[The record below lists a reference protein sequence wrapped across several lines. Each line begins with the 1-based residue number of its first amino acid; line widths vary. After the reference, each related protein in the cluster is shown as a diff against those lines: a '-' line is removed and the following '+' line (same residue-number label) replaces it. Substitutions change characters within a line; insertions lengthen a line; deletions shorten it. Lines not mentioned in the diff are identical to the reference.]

1 MSFKFAALAA
11 AGLSLAPTIAAAQAA
26 PTWIEAPSAADVAA
40 AYPAKAK
47 EAGVGGT
54 VELTCT
60 INREGRPRTCA
71 VLKETPS
78 NYLFGTAA
86 RRLAERLRVNELN
99 LRGQDVM
106 IPVTFNPEVLKAEG
120 VAITKPAWAAMP
132 SIEDFQATFPKTANG
147 VNSVRVVLACTVL
160 NSGALGACS
169 VDSEDPPG
177 QGYGQG
183 ALALAAKFRVGPWSQ
198 DGQPTL
204 GARLKLPIR
213 YELTQVAAT
222 PKP

>member
-1 MSFKFAALAA
+1 MSFKFAAWAY
-11 AGLSLAPTIAAAQAA
+11 AGLLVAPTAAAAQTS
-26 PTWIEAPSAADVAA
+26 PTWVEAPSAADMAA

-47 EAGVGGT
+47 AAAVGGS

-71 VLKETPS
+71 VLKETPG
-78 NYLFGTAA
+78 NYAFGTAA
-86 RRLAERLRVNELN
+86 RRLAEKLRVNELN

-106 IPVTFNPEVLKAEG
+106 VPVTFNPDLLKPDG
-120 VAITKPAWAAMP
+120 IAITKPAWAAMP
-132 SIEDFQATFPKTANG
+132 GVEDFQATFPKTANG
-147 VNSVRVVLACTVL
+147 VNSVRVVLACTVT
-160 NSGALGACS
+160 NSGALGGCS

-183 ALALAAKFRVGPWSQ
+183 ALALATKFRVGPWSQ
-198 DGQPTL
+198 DGQPTI
-204 GARLKLPIR
+204 GAHLKLPIR
-213 YELTQVAAT
+213 YELTQVA

>member
-1 MSFKFAALAA
+1 MSFKFAAWAY
-11 AGLSLAPTIAAAQAA
+11 AGLLVAPTAAAAQTS
-26 PTWIEAPSAADVAA
+26 PTWVEAPSAADMAA

-47 EAGVGGT
+47 AAAVGGS

-71 VLKETPS
+71 VLKETPG
-78 NYLFGTAA
+78 NYAFGTAA
-86 RRLAERLRVNELN
+86 RRLAEKMRVNELN
-99 LRGQDVM
+99 LRGQDVLV
-106 IPVTFNPEVLKAEG
+106 PVTFNPDVLKPDG
-120 VAITKPAWAAMP
+120 MAITKPAWAAMP
-132 SIEDFQATFPKTANG
+132 SVEDFQATFPKTANG
-147 VNSVRVVLACTVL
+147 VNSVRVVLACTVT
-160 NSGALGACS
+160 NSGALGGCS

-183 ALALAAKFRVGPWSQ
+183 ALALATKFRVGPWSQ
-198 DGQPTL
+198 DGQPTI

-213 YELTQVAAT
+213 YELTQVA

>member
-1 MSFKFAALAA
+1 MFKRTAAFAAACISLSAA
-11 AGLSLAPTIAAAQAA
+11 AAAAQPVAVA
-26 PTWIEAPSAADVAA
+26 WAEAPSAADVAA

-120 VAITKPAWAAMP
+120 VPSPSPRGPPCPASRTSRRP
-132 SIEDFQATFPKTANG
+132 SPRPPTA
-147 VNSVRVVLACTVL
+147 
-160 NSGALGACS
+160 
-169 VDSEDPPG
+169 
-177 QGYGQG
+177 
-183 ALALAAKFRVGPWSQ
+183 
-198 DGQPTL
+198 
-204 GARLKLPIR
+204 
-213 YELTQVAAT
+213 
-222 PKP
+222 

>member
-1 MSFKFAALAA
+1 M
-11 AGLSLAPTIAAAQAA
+11 
-26 PTWIEAPSAADVAA
+26 AA

-47 EAGVGGT
+47 AAAVGGS

-71 VLKETPS
+71 VLKETPG
-78 NYLFGTAA
+78 NYAFGTAA
-86 RRLAERLRVNELN
+86 RRLAEKMRVNELN
-99 LRGQDVM
+99 LRGQDVLV
-106 IPVTFNPEVLKAEG
+106 PVTFNPDVLKPDG
-120 VAITKPAWAAMP
+120 MAITKPAWATMP
-132 SIEDFQATFPKTANG
+132 SVEDFQATFPKTANG
-147 VNSVRVVLACTVL
+147 VNSVRVVLACTVT
-160 NSGALGACS
+160 NSGALGGCS

-183 ALALAAKFRVGPWSQ
+183 ALALATKFRVGPWSQ
-198 DGQPTL
+198 DGQPTI

-213 YELTQVAAT
+213 YELTQVA